1 MLTGMWKIR
10 GKYYYFSNTG
20 EQIFGWMRKGS
31 KTYYF
36 DPETGERTTSFREID
51 GNTYYFNSV
60 GVMKVAGQ
68 GSTEEKYFFSKN
80 KNALC

>member
-1 MLTGMWKIR
+1 
-10 GKYYYFSNTG
+10 
-20 EQIFGWMRKGS
+20 MRKGS

-60 GVMKVAGQ
+60 GVMKVGWTRIN
-68 GSTEEKYFFSKN
+68 GEKYFFSKN
-80 KNALC
+80 KNGLC